1 MLTLKIVIVIII
13 GKIMINP
20 YTELKKIDIPKYKIG
35 DVIRIGVKTLEAN
48 KERIQFME
56 GIIIAIKHKKS
67 VTIETVFDDILTQ
80 RTFLIDC
87 PKLVFFTKISSS
99 RVRRSKLSF
108 LKHLRGKA
116 RRFKKIFN

>member
-1 MLTLKIVIVIII
+1 MLTLKIVIVI
-13 GKIMINP
+13 GKIVINS
-20 YTELKKIDIPKYKIG
+20 YTELERTDILKYKIG
-35 DVIRIGVKTLEAN
+35 DIIRIGVKSLEAN

-56 GIIIAIKHKKS
+56 GIIISIKHKKS

-80 RTFLIDC
+80 RTFLISC
-87 PKLVFFTKISSS
+87 PKLVSFTKISSS